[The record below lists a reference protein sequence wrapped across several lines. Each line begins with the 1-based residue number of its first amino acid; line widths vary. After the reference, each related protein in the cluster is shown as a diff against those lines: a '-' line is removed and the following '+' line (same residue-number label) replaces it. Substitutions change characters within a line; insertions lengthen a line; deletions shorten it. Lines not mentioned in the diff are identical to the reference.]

1 MRYLKTVMIA
11 GLVMSVTACSK
22 AEDAPDNTTALV
34 SNGPKLM
41 SPDGPIR
48 RCMNLGNGLDAPY
61 EGAWDY
67 QIEDH
72 HIVEIARAGFDTMR
86 FPIRWD
92 TRTQLAAPYTIEPEF
107 FDRVDHLL
115 NLALDNGLQVI
126 VDMHHFGPLMDDPA
140 GQEARFLAMWEQ
152 IADHY
157 KDYPDTVIFEVLNE
171 PVRKLNNRKLE
182 RLFPKVLPIIRKT
195 NPDRWVILSGDNWG
209 SLSGL
214 LGVELPRDDK
224 TIWSYHSYVPWTF
237 THQGASWERDS
248 PPVGTT
254 WGTPE
259 DYTLIEQRTQRV
271 AEHGALNG
279 HPILLG
285 EFGAFGAEG
294 RAPRESRLAWLTHM
308 RRTNEAY
315 NIGWCA
321 WDFGAAFAY
330 YDVETNQWDQE
341 LLDTLLGD

>member
-115 NLALDNGLQVI
+115 NLAS
-126 VDMHHFGPLMDDPA
+126 HATEA
-140 GQEARFLAMWEQ
+140 GVTAAQTIAPNVYATCATSNQ
-152 IADHY
+152 IAQH
-157 KDYPDTVIFEVLNE
+157 
-171 PVRKLNNRKLE
+171 
-182 RLFPKVLPIIRKT
+182 
-195 NPDRWVILSGDNWG
+195 
-209 SLSGL
+209 
-214 LGVELPRDDK
+214 
-224 TIWSYHSYVPWTF
+224 
-237 THQGASWERDS
+237 A
-248 PPVGTT
+248 
-254 WGTPE
+254 
-259 DYTLIEQRTQRV
+259 
-271 AEHGALNG
+271 HGG
-279 HPILLG
+279 
-285 EFGAFGAEG
+285 
-294 RAPRESRLAWLTHM
+294 
-308 RRTNEAY
+308 
-315 NIGWCA
+315 
-321 WDFGAAFAY
+321 
-330 YDVETNQWDQE
+330 
-341 LLDTLLGD
+341 